1 MTYEKFEH
9 KVIEMLLE
17 GTDPKLEKLLMQAR
31 DGEVVSREE
40 NATGFTVAFSVP
52 SFLAV
57 DELAGTIS
65 GVTVKHSNTPILQL
79 ELIIKAGLVNQLNGT
94 YTAKINYSEALS
106 LYDELTLTYANGKSS
121 ELNFRSHE
129 DNSSELTLV
138 KNITTLSEEAHV
150 NTAKVIL
157 ATEKV
162 EEQIVRDNGGLNKES
177 LPSAQADQSHREIE
191 EVATSNLIKKSSG
204 LASRVEA
211 LKQALAESLEEEILP
226 PLDVTAA
233 QWVEETIVMEEAF
246 ETVTGDNEQEVS
258 FPIEPGAAQWSEGI
272 VTDVPEEVPSTAP
285 ITEENE
291 AEAPVPLDI
300 EETPFFEETTVTDVP
315 EEVPFTAPIT
325 EENEAEAP
333 VPSLNIEET
342 PFFEETTVTDVPEEV
357 PFASPTT
364 EENEAETP
372 IPSLDIEE
380 TPFFE
385 ETTVTDVPEEVS
397 FTASITEEDEA
408 ETPESAV
415 EAERPEPEAE
425 NTDARLMSEPFE
437 GKSYIE
443 QLEAEIMKKLAKANP
458 VFTGTMDAHLSRDET
473 TFVSDLTT
481 VLTDEKSYID
491 ELEAEM
497 AQKLD
502 EEAQLFEKS
511 VDFEVLD
518 PEIIIDEKIG
528 EAVEIEEEDQAEPE
542 ILETESITTDV
553 SVMTD
558 PPLAELVDSMTL
570 ALEVDALD
578 DKMAIV
584 IEEDQS
590 QSDIDDVLEV
600 EVVSQDVDAPEGVIS
615 EAVVEEVTSETEV
628 APGLVIE
635 PIEGKSYIEQLEAAI
650 LKKLEKEMQLL
661 ETTPIDPVSAVKA
674 LEEEVV
680 APIEPEEAVDPD
692 PVLETTPIDP
702 VSAVKA
708 LEEEVMVST
717 EPEEDVDLDP
727 VLETVPDPL
736 PDEAALEE
744 VVSEVVEEEAQT
756 IDIAP
761 VAKKRMTLE
770 EYVKHTGASDT
781 TVEETLQAPAEE
793 AVQVKPLREG
803 SILEEQ
809 RRRGI
814 GIGIFL
820 ILLGLALIIA
830 FFVS

>member
-291 AEAPVPLDI
+291 AEAPVP
-300 EETPFFEETTVTDVP
+300 
-315 EEVPFTAPIT
+315 
-325 EENEAEAP
+325 
-333 VPSLNIEET
+333 SLN
-342 PFFEETTVTDVPEEV
+342 
-357 PFASPTT
+357 
-364 EENEAETP
+364 
-372 IPSLDIEE
+372 IEE